1 MTNERARADMA
12 EILEGVQE
20 QMRTIARLQQERA
33 EMMASATVRRQ
44 VTVTVNA
51 DNVVIETKFGP
62 DISDLTHA
70 EIAKAV
76 TEAAQQASA
85 EMARKTSQLLEPLN
99 EQRARMPK
107 LSDLVEDIPDIRA
120 PEPVMAPTSAPN
132 SADRHGDSDEDQPME
147 FSGTVDVQ
155 PDRGGSVTDFELV
168 NFEGLGVTEY
178 GNRYPGV
185 ATTPRTYRWHGMAR
199 RQ

>member
-1 MTNERARADMA
+1 MSNERAKAEMAD
-12 EILEGVQE
+12 ILEGVQE

-62 DISDLTHA
+62 DIEDLTLA

-76 TEAAQQASA
+76 TEAAQQAAA

-99 EQRARMPK
+99 DQRARMPK
-107 LSDLVEDIPDIRA
+107 LSDLVPGIPDISA
-120 PEPVMAPTSAPN
+120 PEPVMAPTTAPN
-132 SADRHGDSDEDQPME
+132 SRVHQQDSADDLPME
-147 FSGTVDVQ
+147 FSGTVDMK
-155 PDRGGSVTDFELV
+155 PDRGGSVTDSS
-168 NFEGLGVTEY
+168 
-178 GNRYPGV
+178 
-185 ATTPRTYRWHGMAR
+185 W
-199 RQ
+199 

>member
-33 EMMASATVRRQ
+33 EMTASATVRRQ

-62 DISDLTHA
+62 DIEDLTHA

-120 PEPVMAPTSAPN
+120 PEPVMAPISAPN
-132 SADRHGDSDEDQPME
+132 AADRQGYSDEDQPME

-155 PDRGGSVTDFELV
+155 PDRGGSVTDSS
-168 NFEGLGVTEY
+168 
-178 GNRYPGV
+178 
-185 ATTPRTYRWHGMAR
+185 W
-199 RQ
+199 